1 MFNFHMKKINKIM
14 MTNNKLIHNNL
25 NKICKFKKINL
36 MINKKNEIQKKI
48 NSKSLMNKNF

>member
-1 MFNFHMKKINKIM
+1 MKKINKIM